1 VSWRTS
7 EHGGAGVPWTPQ
19 RATRFHELILAGAR
33 PLARRPIV
41 PVPAGFRLQPS
52 TRPTSRSGWPSWWR
66 LVEIR
71 MPGTA
76 SARAGGMLP
85 GPGAVTG
92 GRSWARFVA
101 EHHGAPARD

>member
-1 VSWRTS
+1 VA
-7 EHGGAGVPWTPQ
+7 AGPAGRVPDIAGPQ
-19 RATRFHELILAGAR
+19 VLDFADVLREYLRATGRG
-33 PLARRPIV
+33 RRRV
-41 PVPAGFRLQPS
+41 
-52 TRPTSRSGWPSWWR
+52 
-66 LVEIR
+66 VEIR